1 MEPVVWTKAIERDLR
16 ALAALKPLDV
26 VDAAC
31 EDAMAAGV
39 GRARGRA
46 RGARRA
52 GARVGVR
59 GVRARVRDE
68 RRVREAGMRGFGF
81 DDAKAETLTRRYAE
95 EATRGERG
103 AATRRATATNRSDA
117 YDGLEWRLDANV
129 ASRASLVES
138 EAKYLLKLGLARGD
152 DGGTKKTTL
161 AETDYQTLKALK
173 DACESAL
180 AASKGA
186 HAARLARYVRRPKT

>member
-1 MEPVVWTKAIERDLR
+1 MEPVVWTKAIERDMR
-16 ALAALKPLDV
+16 ALAARSLDV

-31 EDAMAAGV
+31 EDAMALASGERAV
-39 GRARGRA
+39 ERAASDARALAWAFAECARGCVTSDAFGKR
-46 RGARRA
+46 
-52 GARVGVR
+52 
-59 GVRARVRDE
+59 
-68 RRVREAGMRGFGF
+68 MRGFGF

-95 EATRGERG
+95 EALRGERG
-103 AATRRATATNRSDA
+103 AATRRGTATNRSDA

-129 ASRASLVES
+129 SSRASLVES

-180 AASKGA
+180 AASTGA
-186 HAARLARYVRRPKT
+186 HATRLARYVRRPKT